1 MAAIIE
7 LISSIVEISGNPVVD
22 TILFAIIGLISFSVA
37 FGLVGFIF
45 DGLGFYDS
53 DLMSDTHW
61 VIRVIVFA
69 GLTWFFVKVFQFFAW
84 LLSFQWWVYVIAGV
98 VIVIIVAVVYY
109 INYKRNFQKNT
120 VVESNEK
127 FEGYT
132 ESKVDIKPININVYE
147 KYKCP
152 RCGSKIVIRHGPYGE
167 FVGCSSFPKCNYS
180 RKRF

>member
-1 MAAIIE
+1 MAVIIE

-22 TILFAIIGLISFSVA
+22 TILFAIIGLISFSLA

-61 VIRVIVFA
+61 IIRVIVFA
-69 GLTWFFVKVFQFFAW
+69 GLTWLFVKVFQFVAW
-84 LLSFQWWVYVIAGV
+84 ILSFQWWVYVIAGV
-98 VIVIIVAVVYY
+98 VIMIIVTVVYY
-109 INYKRNFQKNT
+109 INYKRNLKKNT
-120 VVESNEK
+120 VIENSEK
-127 FEGYT
+127 IREIT
-132 ESKVDIKPININVYE
+132 ESKVVTKFIDVKVYD

-152 RCGSKIVIRHGPYGE
+152 RCGSKIIIRHGPYGE

>member
-37 FGLVGFIF
+37 FGLVGIIF

-61 VIRVIVFA
+61 IIRVVVFA
-69 GLTWFFVKVFQFFAW
+69 GLTWLFVKVFQFVAW
-84 LLSFQWWVYVIAGV
+84 LLSFQWWVYAISGV
-98 VIVIIVAVVYY
+98 VIVIIVALVYY
-109 INYKRNFQKNT
+109 INYKRNLKKNT
-120 VVESNEK
+120 VGESSEK
-127 FEGYT
+127 IEEHT
-132 ESKVDIKPININVYE
+132 EIKVDTKPINVKVYD

-152 RCGSKIVIRHGPYGE
+152 RCGSKLVKKHGPYGE